1 MPKGK
6 KGRTIVSDCLPV
18 AMPLLPFAS
27 ENQHLRVCFQRVF
40 VLFQCGIG
48 NAFAYTPNRNVAVQT
63 SEYGIPFPVPAT
75 ETDGFSSVIDD
86 SLAHAEV
93 FYSLQKYEKNDKPG
107 TS

>member
-6 KGRTIVSDCLPV
+6 KGRTIVPDCLPV

-27 ENQHLRVCFQRVF
+27 DNQHLRVCFQ
-40 VLFQCGIG
+40 CGIG
-48 NAFAYTPNRNVAVQT
+48 DAFAYTPNRNVAVQT

-75 ETDGFSSVIDD
+75 ETDGSPSVVDD

-93 FYSLQKYEKNDKPG
+93 F
-107 TS
+107 